1 MLVVLLS
8 LEMPSSYKMSDAK
21 LFGESEFG
29 LVKIQKTITNEPMIA
44 TFWAS
49 KTCVTI
55 CISIFSCVGQRW
67 TNIRYDKMF
76 QGTIK
81 WRWTLSQVAN
91 VNFLEWYLLV
101 ILFHIHGFTKSA
113 LPHFELLDKNI
124 FLKIAQN
131 IPLILYSDGE
141 TTFMSVVFCCVL
153 F

>member
-1 MLVVLLS
+1 
-8 LEMPSSYKMSDAK
+8 
-21 LFGESEFG
+21 
-29 LVKIQKTITNEPMIA
+29 
-44 TFWAS
+44 
-49 KTCVTI
+49 
-55 CISIFSCVGQRW
+55 
-67 TNIRYDKMF
+67 MF

-131 IPLILYSDGE
+131 IPLI
-141 TTFMSVVFCCVL
+141 
-153 F
+153 